1 MRLLVLGD
9 VHLEHVTL
17 SRALDAFAPSCD
29 QVFAVGD
36 IMDGIGGARAAHET
50 IRVLRARGVEC
61 IAGNHDRWLLMGAS
75 RGASEAIPR
84 ECLTGDEI
92 EWLATLPRF
101 RTLDT
106 PAGRAIVAH
115 GFCADDFHWIEAD
128 SPPYA
133 ATGHPEWN
141 RLRAGGFALHIGG
154 HTHRPYVRWIA
165 DPDPDGDP
173 APPYDGATFV
183 NAGTLHRDH
192 RPCVCALDTS
202 RRTATWHPF
211 DGERFT
217 APRVVGW

>member
-17 SRALDAFAPSCD
+17 SLALDAFAPSCD

-50 IRVLRARGVEC
+50 IRVLRARDVKC

-101 RTLDT
+101 RTL
-106 PAGRAIVAH
+106 GVL
-115 GFCADDFHWIEAD
+115 G
-128 SPPYA
+128 
-133 ATGHPEWN
+133 
-141 RLRAGGFALHIGG
+141 
-154 HTHRPYVRWIA
+154 
-165 DPDPDGDP
+165 
-173 APPYDGATFV
+173 
-183 NAGTLHRDH
+183 
-192 RPCVCALDTS
+192 
-202 RRTATWHPF
+202 
-211 DGERFT
+211 
-217 APRVVGW
+217 